1 MATKKHMTLEDRI
14 TIETSL
20 KNKESFQTIADRI
33 GKNPTSVSRE
43 IRSHLVFRR
52 VGAMNRNY
60 NACGNRSACTKHH
73 ICTVCHS
80 ERKFNHCK
88 NCSIY

>member
-1 MATKKHMTLEDRI
+1 MTLEDRI

-43 IRSHLVFRR
+43 IRHLDE
-52 VGAMNRNY
+52 MISPLILKINETL
-60 NACGNRSACTKHH
+60 TKNPQEVWLSKKK
-73 ICTVCHS
+73 TLPQK
-80 ERKFNHCK
+80 R
-88 NCSIY
+88 

>member
-1 MATKKHMTLEDRI
+1 MRVLVIKEVLTWLLKKHMTLEDRI

-43 IRSHLVFRR
+43 IRHLDE
-52 VGAMNRNY
+52 MISPLILKINETL
-60 NACGNRSACTKHH
+60 TKNPQE
-73 ICTVCHS
+73 V
-80 ERKFNHCK
+80 
-88 NCSIY
+88 

>member
-43 IRSHLVFRR
+43 IRHLDE
-52 VGAMNRNY
+52 MISPLILKINETL
-60 NACGNRSACTKHH
+60 TKNPQE
-73 ICTVCHS
+73 V
-80 ERKFNHCK
+80 
-88 NCSIY
+88 